1 MWHVCSK
8 QLEAEL
14 IQCKSVQRDMAALI
28 ERVKECLTID
38 ALDRAIVMEL
48 IDRIEVSES
57 YDVDGV
63 KNIDISINY
72 KFGRIE
78 KEPVDS
84 PPSL

>member
-1 MWHVCSK
+1 MT
-8 QLEAEL
+8 
-14 IQCKSVQRDMAALI
+14 ALI
-28 ERVKECLTID
+28 VRVKECLSID

-48 IDRIEVSES
+48 IDRIEVSET
-57 YDVDGV
+57 YDADGV

-84 PPSL
+84 PSSL